1 MESVPAVFAGAVFA
15 LFGGALAVW
24 TTVRVYRAEPVA
36 VGVNRVASAV
46 FAGATAIVSLGLAG
60 YCLTR
65 P

>member
-1 MESVPAVFAGAVFA
+1 MESVPAVFAGAVFT
-15 LFGGALAVW
+15 LFGGALMVW
-24 TTVRVYRAEPVA
+24 TGVRVRRAEPVA

-46 FAGATAIVSLGLAG
+46 LAAAAALVSLGLAA

>member
-1 MESVPAVFAGAVFA
+1 MESVPAVFAGAVFT
-15 LFGGALAVW
+15 LFGGALMVW
-24 TTVRVYRAEPVA
+24 TGVRVRRAEPVA

-46 FAGATAIVSLGLAG
+46 LAGAAALVSLGLAA

>member
-15 LFGGALAVW
+15 LFGGALMVW
-24 TTVRVYRAEPVA
+24 TGVRVSRAEPVA
-36 VGVNRVASAV
+36 VGVGRITSAV
-46 FAGATAIVSLGLAG
+46 LAGVAALVSLGLAA